1 MKLWKKGAGKSSLRH
16 TFNSHCHCGDSVSCC
31 RSRVWIARSL
41 LGRDRDAGSDA
52 VNSRRDAVAFDR
64 THCRYGAGCSGWRAP
79 GKLFHREPFGVR
91 SGGIFP
97 GTLVLCISHGENAY
111 RYASVTRAIIV
122 LIPRSHA
129 AWIVALHRFFEVS
142 VGILVALAL
151 VARVAGA
158 STRIRKT
165 KRRIICALCCH
176 ARSAHMNS
184 HSKFVSVY
192 LNNARVVCPA

>member
-1 MKLWKKGAGKSSLRH
+1 MGAGKSSLRH
-16 TFNSHCHCGDSVSCC
+16 TFNSHGYRGDSIT
-31 RSRVWIARSL
+31 RHRPPVWIARSL
-41 LGRDRDAGSDA
+41 LGRDRHAGSNA
-52 VNSRRDAVAFDR
+52 VNSRCDAVAFDR

-79 GKLFHREPFGVR
+79 GKLFHGEPFGVR
-91 SGGIFP
+91 SGGIFAV
-97 GTLVLCISHGENAY
+97 TLCSAFRMEKTAY
-111 RYASVTRAIIV
+111 RYASVTLAIIV

-184 HSKFVSVY
+184 HSKFVSVHPD
-192 LNNARVVCPA
+192 NVRVVCPA